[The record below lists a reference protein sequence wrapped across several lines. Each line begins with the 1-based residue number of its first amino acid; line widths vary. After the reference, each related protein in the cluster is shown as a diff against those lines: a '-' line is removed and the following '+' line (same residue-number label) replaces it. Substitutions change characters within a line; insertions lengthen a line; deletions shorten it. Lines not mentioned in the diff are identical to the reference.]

1 MIEMKN
7 LFGNSKEVKTVYS
20 NVDRRKNTSQ
30 ELNMTI
36 SGIVPKDG
44 RRHIYVVF
52 EDGSRR
58 AEGSVP
64 DCIIEKNSG
73 FTEDEVKMLELYM
86 KQNLDMIREH
96 AKLINPIKALM
107 KE

>member
-1 MIEMKN
+1 M
-7 LFGNSKEVKTVYS
+7 
-20 NVDRRKNTSQ
+20 SQ
-30 ELNMTI
+30 ELKMTI

-44 RRHIYVVF
+44 RKNIYVVF
-52 EDGSRR
+52 EDGNRR

-64 DCIIEKNSG
+64 DCVIEKNEG
-73 FTEDEVKMLELYM
+73 FQEEEIKMLELYM

-107 KE
+107 K

>member
-1 MIEMKN
+1 M
-7 LFGNSKEVKTVYS
+7 
-20 NVDRRKNTSQ
+20 SQ
-30 ELNMTI
+30 ELRMTI
-36 SGIVPKDG
+36 SGIVPKEG
-44 RRHIYVVF
+44 RKHIYVVF

-64 DCIIEKNSG
+64 DCVIEKNPG
-73 FTEDEVKMLELYM
+73 FSEEEVSMLELYM

-96 AKLINPIKALM
+96 AKLINPIKAFM